1 MKNRVVFHVDVNS
14 AYLSWEAVYRLQH
27 GDKLDLREVPSII
40 GGDPEKRRG
49 IVLAKSLS
57 AKKAGI
63 KTGEVLFKAF
73 QKCPNLQAVRPN
85 YSLYIKSSRALVDLL
100 KEYSPDVQRFSIDEC
115 FVEFTDVTKLWGDP
129 VTVANTIRERVKKEL
144 GFTVNIGISSNKLL
158 AKVASEFE
166 KPNKVHTLF
175 PEEMKGKMWPLP
187 VGDLFGVG
195 RATEP
200 KLKSMGILTVGDLA
214 QTDPDVL
221 KYKFGKFGGVLW
233 NYANGIEDSLT
244 RESGVESVKGIG
256 NSSTLPR
263 DIETKAS
270 AYLYL
275 LSLTEMVAM
284 RLRDTGKLCGLVSV
298 SVRSSELDRASH
310 QRRLFYNTDSTM
322 EIFKEAKSLFDE
334 LWDGR
339 PIRHLGVRVSKL
351 VQGHEK
357 QLPLIDAQKNEKQE
371 RLDKTIDEL
380 RLKYG
385 TRSILRSSFLH
396 TGVKPVMGGV
406 GEEDYPMMRFDL

>member
-1 MKNRVVFHVDVNS
+1 VKKRVVFHVDVNS

-49 IVLAKSLS
+49 IVLAKSLP

-115 FVEFTDVTKLWGDP
+115 FVEFTDVGQLWGQP
-129 VTVANTIRERVKKEL
+129 VAVANAIRERVEKEL

-158 AKVASEFE
+158 AKVASEFD

-175 PEEMKGKMWPLP
+175 PEEMEEKMWPLP

-200 KLKSMGILTVGDLA
+200 KLLSMGILTVGDLA
-214 QTDPDVL
+214 KTDPEIL
-221 KYKFGKFGGVLW
+221 KYKFGKFGDVLW

-244 RESGVESVKGIG
+244 RESGAEPVKGIG

-263 DIETKAS
+263 DIDNKAS

-298 SVRSSELDRASH
+298 SVRSSELDRGSH

-322 EIFKEAKSLFDE
+322 EIFEEVKSLFDA

-351 VQGHEK
+351 VPGQER
-357 QLPLIDAQKNEKQE
+357 QLPLIDMEKNEKQE
-371 RLDKTIDEL
+371 RLDKAIDKL

-385 TRSILRSSFLH
+385 TRAILRSSFLH
-396 TGVKPVMGGV
+396 TGIKPVMGGV
-406 GEEDYPMMRFDL
+406 GEEDYPMMRFEL